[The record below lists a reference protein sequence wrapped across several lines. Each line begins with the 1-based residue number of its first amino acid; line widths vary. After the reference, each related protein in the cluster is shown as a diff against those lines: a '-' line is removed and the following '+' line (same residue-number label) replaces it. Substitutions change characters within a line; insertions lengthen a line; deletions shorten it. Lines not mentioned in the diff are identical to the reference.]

1 MNLLDLGVLT
11 RNRRTEL
18 GLSQAQLA
26 SMSGLSRTTINLLE
40 NGSLND
46 LGMAKAAD
54 LMNVLGIEMQINAP
68 IRKKPHALLMAS
80 RSASVSYRES
90 MSAKELASALASGS
104 IPPSRISHMAT
115 LIDELPISMLVRAV
129 EEASTLAKVAPKK
142 IWSHIQQW
150 AHEFHSPRSVWN

>member
-26 SMSGLSRTTINLLE
+26 NMSGLSRTTINLLE

-54 LMNVLGIEMQINAP
+54 LMNVLGIEMQLNAP
-68 IRKKPHALLMAS
+68 IRKN
-80 RSASVSYRES
+80 
-90 MSAKELASALASGS
+90 
-104 IPPSRISHMAT
+104 HM
-115 LIDELPISMLVRAV
+115 
-129 EEASTLAKVAPKK
+129 
-142 IWSHIQQW
+142 HC
-150 AHEFHSPRSVWN
+150 

>member
-54 LMNVLGIEMQINAP
+54 LMNVLGIEMQLNAP

-90 MSAKELASALASGS
+90 
-104 IPPSRISHMAT
+104 RIWPR
-115 LIDELPISMLVRAV
+115 LSMNFQSVCWSVLW
-129 EEASTLAKVAPKK
+129 KK
-142 IWSHIQQW
+142 
-150 AHEFHSPRSVWN
+150 PLL